1 MLTNSAH
8 QILKWL
14 KNYCALLKPLSSR
27 SEDIF
32 NGICDLFDA
41 YFLDVFLFVG
51 GISLSQLVWEDDLIT
66 TRLKTTLLRIL
77 KRDGKKHKEEIERIE
92 ASKPPSRTSSALT
105 AHKFTFEIKNFTNRF
120 NTTRSPLTTNG
131 TPAGHIRGCYGTEG
145 EVVVCRRDLWH
156 GRESPNECLIRSSG
170 FAVGREQSLRFA

>member
-77 KRDGKKHKEEIERIE
+77 KRDGKKYKEEIERIE
-92 ASKPPSRTSSALT
+92 ASKPPNRTSSTLT

-131 TPAGHIRGCYGTEG
+131 TSTGDIQWWCYCIEG
-145 EVVVCRRDLWH
+145 DAVVYRRDLWY
-156 GRESPNECLIRSSG
+156 GRKSPYKCLVRSPG
-170 FAVGREQSLRFA
+170 FALGWE